1 MKTAISILILA
12 VLMVWF
18 STLGEAANLDG
29 LLLYLPFDEGT
40 GKEAKDLS
48 PNGYHGTL
56 QAAKWAQGKFGGG
69 VEFDGSSH
77 VAVDPLADQPLSLD
91 EFTIEFWFSPA
102 KKLNTGSPRTDIVY
116 ALNGCCRPHVTYN
129 RAKQLPPGVIG
140 FYPEFGEAAKPDDG
154 PGIPLGTKK
163 TEFAANTWYHFAATA
178 NGKEAKLYLDGQ
190 FQAKA
195 VAPEPKVRI
204 TYRENGISIGASQGK
219 ANFYEGKIDEFRLW
233 SRVLTDD
240 EIQQFATIGLAV
252 EAKDKLAMTWGSIKT
267 LR

>member
-1 MKTAISILILA
+1 M
-12 VLMVWF
+12 
-18 STLGEAANLDG
+18 
-29 LLLYLPFDEGT
+29 
-40 GKEAKDLS
+40 
-48 PNGYHGTL
+48 
-56 QAAKWAQGKFGGG
+56 
-69 VEFDGSSH
+69 
-77 VAVDPLADQPLSLD
+77 
-91 EFTIEFWFSPA
+91 
-102 KKLNTGSPRTDIVY
+102 Y

-129 RAKQLPPGVIG
+129 RAKELPPGVIG

-204 TYRENGISIGASQGK
+204 TYRENGVSIGASQGK